1 MSVHTARRVAY
12 AVRSVEPGEARMDT
26 DPQSRHLQAPP
37 PYQGQYQAP
46 YPGPGYYPEPYPPED
61 DDEGTTG
68 QDAKLWVLRLSKGV
82 VFFVYLVVAAVVALL
97 TIAFLLELFGAN
109 PDTGFAQWIYDHTTR
124 VMAPFRGLFDNHQI
138 SEKSVLDFS
147 ILFAI
152 IIYAMLAI
160 GLHALASWLANR
172 VVVANK
178 SIAWH
183 QRQQEL
189 RRRDLETRR
198 LRAEAEARAAAQQA
212 PRPTPPPTPP
222 PSRRPPAY

>member
-1 MSVHTARRVAY
+1 
-12 AVRSVEPGEARMDT
+12 MDT
-26 DPQSRHLQAPP
+26 DPQSRPQQAPP
-37 PYQGQYQAP
+37 PYPGQYQAP
-46 YPGPGYYPEPYPPED
+46 YPGPGYYAEPYPPED
-61 DDEGTTG
+61 DDSGTTG

-97 TIAFLLELFGAN
+97 TIAFVLELFGAN
-109 PDTGFAQWIYDHTTR
+109 PDTGFAEWVYDHTTR
-124 VMAPFRGLFDNHQI
+124 VMEPFRGLFDNHQI

-152 IIYAMLAI
+152 IIYAVLAI
-160 GLHALASWLANR
+160 ALHALASWLANR

-178 SIAWH
+178 RIAWH

-189 RRRDLETRR
+189 RRRDLESRR
-198 LRAEAEARAAAQQA
+198 LRAEAEARAAQA
-212 PRPTPPPTPP
+212 ASRPTPPP